1 MKEPVKPKKAPP
13 ARFAQKQTEE
23 NKVEKIKKA
32 VTLDDMPIGG
42 KSQKAIVNLD
52 DQAIGGG
59 SEQ

>member
-1 MKEPVKPKKAPP
+1 ME
-13 ARFAQKQTEE
+13 Q
-23 NKVEKIKKA
+23 IKKA
-32 VTLDDMPIGG
+32 VPLDDMPIGG